1 MEENVI
7 VITSL
12 GEGSEILASL
22 ERRLDLDRTAL
33 HRESTVLLVHGHCI
47 VPAQLIPDNH

>member
-22 ERRLDLDRTAL
+22 ERRLDLETEL
-33 HRESTVLLVHGHCI
+33 HCI
-47 VPAQLIPDNH
+47 GKALYFWCMVIV